1 MEDTVHIPYI
11 VDRLDE
17 IIDLYEDGDDA
28 LSAVEELR
36 RELIFNMGV
45 NALSRKNDHN
55 KEIKPYPSSSAL
67 VRGHIEG
74 SSDTDNS
81 RSNPVIKLR
90 GVPDDSSKN
99 DQIIKL
105 LKAAGSG
112 DAKKI
117 NKEIAEK
124 VGCSLQHIYYCKRML
139 RGGVPND

>member
-17 IIDLYEDGDDA
+17 IIDLYETEDDS

-45 NALSRKNDHN
+45 NALARHKDQDQ
-55 KEIKPYPSSSAL
+55 EILDQKL
-67 VRGHIEG
+67 LEG

>member
-1 MEDTVHIPYI
+1 
-11 VDRLDE
+11 
-17 IIDLYEDGDDA
+17 
-28 LSAVEELR
+28 
-36 RELIFNMGV
+36 MGV
-45 NALSRKNDHN
+45 NSLSRHKDHD
-55 KEIKPYPSSSAL
+55 
-67 VRGHIEG
+67 
-74 SSDTDNS
+74 SDTDNS

-139 RGGVPND
+139 RGGVPDD

>member
-17 IIDLYEDGDDA
+17 IIDLYETEDDS

-45 NALSRKNDHN
+45 NALARHKDQDQ
-55 KEIKPYPSSSAL
+55 EILDQKL
-67 VRGHIEG
+67 LEG

-90 GVPDDSSKN
+90 GVPDD
-99 DQIIKL
+99 
-105 LKAAGSG
+105 
-112 DAKKI
+112 
-117 NKEIAEK
+117 
-124 VGCSLQHIYYCKRML
+124 
-139 RGGVPND
+139 

>member
-17 IIDLYEDGDDA
+17 IIDLYETEDDS

-45 NALSRKNDHN
+45 NAFARHKDHD
-55 KEIKPYPSSSAL
+55 
-67 VRGHIEG
+67 
-74 SSDTDNS
+74 SDT
-81 RSNPVIKLR
+81 SNPVIKLR